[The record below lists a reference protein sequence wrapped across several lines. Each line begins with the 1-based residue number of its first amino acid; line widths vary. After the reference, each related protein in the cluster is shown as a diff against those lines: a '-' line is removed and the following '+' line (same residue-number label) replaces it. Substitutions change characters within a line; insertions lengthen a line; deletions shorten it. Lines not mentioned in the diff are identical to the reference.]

1 MSVWCLVHR
10 SVRFSSEVSPPLA
23 QCSTWWHSRN
33 RLFLQPGKVQQFLST
48 MGDYPFQEGQS
59 LNAAGINY
67 RSLKAL
73 QVLQQL
79 NSKGVLSPPTN

>member
-1 MSVWCLVHR
+1 MYLRWM
-10 SVRFSSEVSPPLA
+10 A
-23 QCSTWWHSRN
+23 DNIW
-33 RLFLQPGKVQQFLST
+33 LFVPIQAKVQEFLST

-73 QVLQQL
+73 QILQQL
-79 NSKGVLSPPTN
+79 NQKGVLSPPTN